1 MSTLAINKKA
11 SFDYELIEK
20 YEAGLVL
27 FGHEVKS
34 ARDGQINLSGSYIS
48 VRGTKNKQPQLY
60 LVNASFSLY
69 KMAKS
74 IKDYNPSR
82 DRQLLLH
89 KKEINSILG
98 KKQQVGLTLIP
109 LKIYTNHSFIKLEFA
124 LARGKKKFD
133 KRESIKKRELDRR
146 LRTLTK
152 RKTVSGDDR
161 NRQ

>member
-27 FGHEVKS
+27 FGYEVKS

-48 VRGTKNKQPQLY
+48 VRGAKNKRSQLY

-89 KKEINSILG
+89 KKEIDSLLG
-98 KKQQVGLTLIP
+98 KKQQTGLTLIP

-152 RKTVSGDDR
+152 RKSASGDDR